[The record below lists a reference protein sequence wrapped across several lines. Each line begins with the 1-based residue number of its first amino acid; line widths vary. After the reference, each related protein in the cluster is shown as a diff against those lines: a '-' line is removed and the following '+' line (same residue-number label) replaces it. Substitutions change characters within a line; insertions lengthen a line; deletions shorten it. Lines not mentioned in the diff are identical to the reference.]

1 MGVFSR
7 MWGQNPLDGLTPN
20 FSWW

>member
-1 MGVFSR
+1 
-7 MWGQNPLDGLTPN
+7 MWGQKPLDGLTPN